1 MPTNKLFPSHPFC
14 QTSPFLAPR
23 LALCLALCHQ
33 LAFASHSNPNLP
45 EISKLALE
53 NYFSKRTSPEQLI
66 NSLKQKA
73 GVKTDLARRDK
84 PSGLFIT
91 ISKNGQT
98 RACWGSLHPQ
108 YTNVI
113 EATVYTTLQA
123 LKNEYRFRPIRAQE
137 AKSLKAQ
144 VSIIK
149 SIEPVKNYRQ
159 VNPFKEGMLVQ
170 SGGKSGILLPGEAK
184 DSLYQLQK
192 CLLKAG
198 IKSGEGYQIF
208 RVRCDVYN

>member
-1 MPTNKLFPSHPFC
+1 MPASKLPYKI
-14 QTSPFLAPR
+14 
-23 LALCLALCHQ
+23 ALCLALCHQ
-33 LAFASHSNPNLP
+33 TSSAAQPNLTLP
-45 EISKLALE
+45 EISKQTLE
-53 NYFSKRTSPEQLI
+53 NYFWGHKDPQQLV
-66 NSLKQKA
+66 NNLKQIDSSKA
-73 GVKTDLARRDK
+73 GLSKINKSK
-84 PSGLFIT
+84 PLGLFIT
-91 ISKNGQT
+91 MSKNGQT

-108 YTNVI
+108 YGNII

-137 AKSLKAQ
+137 AKSLKIQ
-144 VSIIK
+144 VSVIK
-149 SIEPVKNYRQ
+149 GVEPVQTYRQ
-159 VNPFKEGMLVQ
+159 INPFKEGMLVQ

-208 RVRCDVYN
+208 RVRCDVYD